1 MDNVAAEKWKKKDA
15 ILAMRVNKH
24 LYVFLKIT
32 FEKIICKKGINKI
45 LFR

>member
-24 LYVFLKIT
+24 LYVF
-32 FEKIICKKGINKI
+32 FENYIWENYLQKRNQ
-45 LFR
+45 